1 MLVSDRVYGAFG
13 INDAV
18 LLDLIS
24 SKPIQ
29 RLKNIA
35 QFGIP
40 DEYYVFRNF
49 SRFEHSVGVMLLV
62 RKLGGSLEE
71 QSAALLHDVSHT
83 AFSHVVDWL
92 FGSGEKEDYQDRIHE
107 KIFMGSELPE
117 ILKRYNLDC
126 ERIADHG
133 NFPLLEQPTP
143 RLCADRIDY
152 ALREFR
158 DWAAPG
164 IVKECV
170 NSFVIRNNRIVFSSK
185 ETAKKFAESFLK
197 CQMVHWGGAQ
207 ATMRYT
213 LLSSALR
220 AAISHGVISEN
231 DLLNDD
237 NFVLGKL
244 KDSSDPEIKK
254 YLSLLAGKNLKI
266 IEGGENPQYLMKKKF
281 RHVDPEYVEDGD
293 VVVLSETDSG
303 FRALL
308 GRNREINQKGLR
320 LSISDA

>member
-1 MLVSDRVYGAFG
+1 MMVNDRVYGSFEV
-13 INDAV
+13 NDAV
-18 LLDLIS
+18 LLDLIKS
-24 SKPIQ
+24 GPVQ

-40 DEYYVFRNF
+40 DEYYVFKNF
-49 SRFEHSVGVMLLV
+49 SRFEHSVGAMLLV

-92 FGSGEKEDYQDRIHE
+92 LGSGEREDHQDRVHE
-107 KIFMGSELPE
+107 KIFMESELPG
-117 ILKRYNLDC
+117 ILKRYSFDC
-126 ERIADHG
+126 GRIADHK

-152 ALREFR
+152 ALREFL
-158 DWAAPG
+158 DWAAPS

-170 NSFVIRNNRIVFSSK
+170 SSLIASNGRIVFLSK

-197 CQMVHWGGAQ
+197 CQMLHWGGAQ

-220 AAISHGVISEN
+220 AAISRNVIGES

-237 NFVLGKL
+237 NFVLGK
-244 KDSSDPEIKK
+244 IKK
-254 YLSLLAGKNLKI
+254 SGDSEIQKYLLLLADKNLRI
-266 IEGGENPQYLMKKKF
+266 TEGGDNPQYLMKKKF
-281 RHVDPEYVEDGD
+281 RHVDPEYVEDGR
-293 VVVLSETDSG
+293 VFVLSETDSG

-308 GRNREINQKGLR
+308 ERNKEINQKGLK
-320 LSISDA
+320 LSIKGL